1 MKAIVSYLPVNQM
14 RFVYNTTPIA
24 YQQYLKD
31 PIIVVL
37 TPQSTGEQSY
47 EFWSNA
53 LQNDL
58 LLNGVKETQELLQ
71 KYQISHWASELT
83 PARLVYRRIVEK
95 LQIEIW
101 TTIAG
106 AVLGIVT
113 SILLFNTMNLLIVFL
128 LFTGNSVVLLQL
140 QMKKESKM
148 SVMILKGA

>member
-1 MKAIVSYLPVNQM
+1 M
-14 RFVYNTTPIA
+14 
-24 YQQYLKD
+24 
-31 PIIVVL
+31 
-37 TPQSTGEQSY
+37 
-47 EFWSNA
+47 
-53 LQNDL
+53 
-58 LLNGVKETQELLQ
+58 
-71 KYQISHWASELT
+71 T

-113 SILLFNTMNLLIVFL
+113 SILLFNTMNLLYFEEFRRDIFIKQVSGFTFWELHHSYLLAQLLVFFLGLLASLFLTQSIWLSFIVFL